1 MIYIMRQLPSYDDC
15 SALRVRG
22 LQFNNKTQRRYK
34 MSIKDFEEC
43 DCECHK
49 NSNIRHADSC
59 CFTCPHCKKSIK
71 KFIYEKHKKTCANR
85 DIADAFF
92 M

>member
-1 MIYIMRQLPSYDDC
+1 MRQLPSYDDC

-34 MSIKDFEEC
+34 MSIKNTEEC
-43 DCECHK
+43 GCECHK